1 MNKEESLAFLE
12 NCLEKVKKASAQ
24 DIDFFRKMYK
34 LDCIS
39 SAETSDFEFVFPT
52 IGLQCKYEIND
63 EFDLNACELINNKS
77 SKIQFNYS
85 FICTNLFN
93 QQNEYANTYEQTQNE
108 ALDKQL
114 AYQETLIN
122 QQKESA
128 RKNID
133 SDT

>member
-93 QQNEYANTYEQTQNE
+93 QQNNDDLPYA
-108 ALDKQL
+108 A
-114 AYQETLIN
+114 
-122 QQKESA
+122 
-128 RKNID
+128 
-133 SDT
+133 